1 MPDFAEDDLTP
12 TENTNK
18 NSVKEEDIPVKCDL
32 INGILG
38 DEVKEEVSTEVGTE
52 VTESDNIDV
61 KMNGVLLNEQKDSL
75 KRDASADI
83 ITEASVQS
91 NMLHLAHL
99 NIENCGMPLQI
110 FTKGYLCLPYLSL
123 PYMDLLNDINVRGYI
138 VGATNVLFKQ
148 KRQLYDILI
157 DIDNMRIE
165 CQDLELR
172 KLLHLSTEDLRFADY
187 IVKHVSEERHDV
199 FLDGVGWEG
208 GDEWIR
214 AQFRIY
220 LLCLL
225 RTSLLQGLYDVRAI
239 EAAVFVSFITSLFL
253 CLHNYFL
260 SLEGSREL
268 DHFGASFMSAWRET
282 HNYKI
287 WFSGMR
293 SGILEVNPGHPFA
306 GQLSVADMKLRLS
319 Q

>member
-1 MPDFAEDDLTP
+1 MSPMPDFAEDDLTP
-12 TENTNK
+12 TDVAPANLNASNNNTN
-18 NSVKEEDIPVKCDL
+18 STEDIPVKCDL
-32 INGILG
+32 VNGLLLDNEVVEKAKD
-38 DEVKEEVSTEVGTE
+38 DEVEISTEVGTE
-52 VTESDNIDV
+52 VTEADNIDLKNDNV
-61 KMNGVLLNEQKDSL
+61 KLNGVLPNEKKNSL

-99 NIENCGMPLQI
+99 NTENCGLPLQI

-123 PYMDLLNDINVRGYI
+123 PYMDLLNDVNVRGYI

-148 KRQLYDILI
+148 KRQLYDVLI
-157 DIDNMRIE
+157 DIETMRIE
-165 CQDLELR
+165 CQDMELR

-220 LLCLL
+220 VLCLL
-225 RTSLLQGLYDVRAI
+225 RTSLLQGLCVLI
-239 EAAVFVSFITSLFL
+239 CLFL
-253 CLHNYFL
+253 TYAATIPLFIKFICFY
-260 SLEGSREL
+260 
-268 DHFGASFMSAWRET
+268 
-282 HNYKI
+282 
-287 WFSGMR
+287 
-293 SGILEVNPGHPFA
+293 
-306 GQLSVADMKLRLS
+306 
-319 Q
+319 